1 MKAIY
6 SATIR
11 RSIIPLSLIFLM
23 SGNFLNSQSGPAWW
37 TDQGTA
43 IWDGTTQEN
52 FAPLNVGQL
61 KHVATQAKAY
71 LDGIYP
77 GIDWDTAYSG
87 SGISNP
93 FSTDAF
99 NPLLATDNYSP
110 ANVGQ
115 LKAISYG
122 FYKVLD
128 AYNHDSTANISD
140 FSGTSSYLHGFIVP
154 WDSAI
159 LGEDSNVMNIG
170 QLKLVFSFW
179 PDLDVAENSGV
190 GDGLADYW
198 ELSVFGSTAIHDD
211 PQYDG
216 EAGTGDGLTLLE
228 EFQLGTS
235 PLERDHPDLELI
247 LFRQ

>member
-1 MKAIY
+1 MKAFY
-6 SATIR
+6 SAQR
-11 RSIIPLSLIFLM
+11 KRSAVILFLTC
-23 SGNFLNSQSGPAWW
+23 FLLGPTLHSQSGPDWW
-37 TDQGTA
+37 TAPGTS

-52 FAPLNVGQL
+52 YAPVNVGQL

-77 GIDWDTAYSG
+77 GIDWGSAYSG

-99 NPLLATDNYSP
+99 DPLLATENYSP

-115 LKAISYG
+115 LKAIAYG
-122 FYKVLD
+122 FYKILGI
-128 AYNHDSTANISD
+128 YNHDSAANISD
-140 FSGTSSYLHGFIVP
+140 FSGTSSYLYGFVVP
-154 WDSAI
+154 WDSSI
-159 LGEDSNVMNIG
+159 LGENSNVVNVG

-179 PDLDVAENSGV
+179 PDLDIAENSGS

-198 ELSVFGSTAIHDD
+198 ELSMFGSTAIHND

-216 EAGTGDGLTLLE
+216 ESGTGDGLTLLE

-235 PLERDHPDLELI
+235 PLERDHPDLGLI
-247 LFRQ
+247 LFR